1 MNSVGIDN
9 GLEHDSFLKAIVGL
23 KDHGNID
30 INFVG
35 INRFNFLDINLI
47 LMITMWILMKYI

>member
-23 KDHGNID
+23 EDHGNID
-30 INFVG
+30 INFV
-35 INRFNFLDINLI
+35 DINLI
-47 LMITMWILMKYI
+47 LMITMCILIKYI